1 LGCGL
6 EDTRF
11 SSRQGKEIL
20 LFSKMSS
27 LALRPTKPS
36 IQGYRALSPGLI
48 SQDVNLTTHLQQAP
62 RLRMS
67 GAIPHLPLCAFMTSA
82 GTNLLLLV
90 HNKQLT
96 LHDVQIHHMS
106 NSSTHA
112 PHTKKVVF
120 NNMYS

>member
-1 LGCGL
+1 MQLILICIGLAAGQQSGKCLGFGL

-11 SSRQGKEIL
+11 NCWQGKEIF

-27 LALRPTKPS
+27 LARRPTEPT

-48 SQDVNLTTHLQQAP
+48 SQGMNLTTHLHQAQ

-82 GTNLLLLV
+82 GTNLPPPV

-96 LHDVQIHHMS
+96 LHDV
-106 NSSTHA
+106 
-112 PHTKKVVF
+112 
-120 NNMYS
+120 